1 MKPIRAIFASLLAL
15 IGATSSSST
24 TGTAAPDFGDNP
36 AVQKLLAWQE
46 EKALPAAMLESAGP
60 AADTPG
66 GSRIGGAVW
75 LPEGEAWPVD
85 GAGQPLSFL
94 AQIDFAEMPPLADYP
109 ASGVLQFFIGRD
121 DYYGANFENPE
132 LGSFRVI
139 YREDLSGPGRLERA
153 VPRGTANIDDYSPL
167 YDATVRQG
175 VALSARATMHKPSIG
190 NWWLERDLGPLL
202 DDREDADSIYEY
214 VDAAQAGEFGVS
226 HVGGHPEFTQSDWR
240 YDKPYNDVDRVLLNL
255 WSDNDNLMWGDMGQG
270 QFLIR
275 REDLL
280 RRDFSKAFYQWD
292 CY

>member
-60 AADTPG
+60 APDTPG